1 MLAEIRTIKA
11 AEQARVQEYY
21 KSQQQAMWL
30 AQQMQKQFPGLSQAD
45 AERYVGIF

>member
-45 AERYVGIF
+45 AERYVAIF